1 MRRRKTDKNICR
13 DEASAA
19 GTATERK
26 AVSGVWRT
34 VVSEYGTG
42 LYPACKKKENVSYA
56 WTFSD
61 NCVIMPL
68 EGVKD
73 KE

>member
-1 MRRRKTDKNICR
+1 M
-13 DEASAA
+13 
-19 GTATERK
+19 
-26 AVSGVWRT
+26 
-34 VVSEYGTG
+34 Y
-42 LYPACKKKENVSYA
+42 LACKKKENVSYA